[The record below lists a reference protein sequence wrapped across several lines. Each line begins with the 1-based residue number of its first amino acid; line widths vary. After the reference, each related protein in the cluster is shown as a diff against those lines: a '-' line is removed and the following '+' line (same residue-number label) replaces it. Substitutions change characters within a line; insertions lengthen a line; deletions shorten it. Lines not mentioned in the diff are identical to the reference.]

1 MKSGFLLAG
10 VSALAVVSAQSA
22 TAQNFYFGLG
32 YEAGT
37 TGVDGPFSFD
47 GEMSATS
54 LLAGYRY
61 GFDNGLFLGGEAET
75 SLSSEYD
82 GDGSGSG
89 EIDRMSRARLLIG
102 YDFGKA
108 NVFAAYGRA
117 WAEGVLVPFGPE
129 SYDGKTW
136 GVGGE
141 YEISERFDVRLE
153 GLADE
158 LENGSGYT
166 YENRSVRAAAIV
178 KF

>member
-1 MKSGFLLAG
+1 MKDLTINKAVAFDLPPAFTGRHLIDGKWVEGTETFDR
-10 VSALAVVSAQSA
+10 VSPSHDVVVSFNA
-22 TAQNFYFGLG
+22 
-32 YEAGT
+32 
-37 TGVDGPFSFD
+37 
-47 GEMSATS
+47 
-54 LLAGYRY
+54 
-61 GFDNGLFLGGEAET
+61 LGGEAET